1 MAIPFTRG
9 VRARS
14 SRHARSVSNPRT
26 RARSGSF
33 AWTRVASSLTA
44 LTIVL
49 LLIGLVF
56 VASSSSVYSLHRH
69 QDSWHVFRRQVL
81 WVVMGSVGLI
91 GATVIPYK
99 WLPRLG
105 VGVFGVSVFMTL
117 LTLTGFGHTRN
128 GSSRW
133 IGPTAVQIQPSEFVK
148 MGLALVLALQF
159 HFAAKR
165 INDLRKTVR
174 PTLLLW
180 MAGVGPILLQPDLG
194 TAIVCT
200 LIVLSMFA
208 VSGMSPRLLAAIW
221 VPIGLLGMAYAYL
234 EPYRRDRIF
243 AFLNPTS
250 DLSNVGYHVWQSKIG
265 FSSGGFWGVGV
276 GGSRAKWG
284 FVPNAHTDFIY
295 AVIGEELGLIG
306 SMLMLGL
313 FFTITLMGIRAA
325 RRSSDRFGML
335 LATGLTTWIVS
346 QALINMGA
354 VIGAMPVT
362 GVPMPFVSVGGS
374 SLVVLMAA
382 MGVLINIARN
392 GRSETVDSTS
402 VARRSRRVSS
412 SEDE

>member
-14 SRHARSVSNPRT
+14 SRHARSVSGT
-26 RARSGSF
+26 RSDRGSF
-33 AWTRVASSLTA
+33 AWTRVATSLTA

-49 LLIGLVF
+49 LLVGLVF
-56 VASSSSVYSLHRH
+56 VASSSSVYSLHRY
-69 QDSWHVFRRQVL
+69 QDSWYVFRRQAT
-81 WVVMGSVGLI
+81 WVAMGSVGLLVGAVLPYGWFPKI
-91 GATVIPYK
+91 GV
-99 WLPRLG
+99 W
-105 VGVFGVSVFMTL
+105 VFGGSVFLTV
-117 LTLTGFGHTRN
+117 LTLTGFGHSRN
-128 GSSRW
+128 GSARW
-133 IGPTAVQIQPSEFVK
+133 IGPEAVQIQPSEFVK
-148 MGLALVLALQF
+148 MGLALVLAIQF
-159 HFAAKR
+159 RVAAKR
-165 INDLRKTVR
+165 INDLRRTVR
-174 PTLLLW
+174 PTLFIWVL
-180 MAGVGPILLQPDLG
+180 GVLPILLQPDMG
-194 TAIVCT
+194 TATVCT

-208 VSGMSPRLLAAIW
+208 VSGMAPRLLAAIW
-221 VPIGLLGMAYAYL
+221 IPVGFLGLVYAWI

-243 AFLNPTS
+243 AFLSPNS
-250 DLSNVGYHVWQSKIG
+250 DLSNIGYHVWQSKIG

-313 FFTITLMGIRAA
+313 FFSVALMGIRAA

-335 LATGLTTWIVS
+335 LATAITTWIVS

-374 SLVVLMAA
+374 SLVVLMSA

-392 GRSETVDSTS
+392 GRAETANPVRS
-402 VARRSRRVSS
+402 ARSDQLSAS
-412 SEDE
+412 DDE